1 MTLRQVQH
9 DGGAGSGL
17 STGSGQSIRTE
28 PMTVNI
34 GPQHPSTH
42 GVFRLRVTFDGEEI
56 LQVEPIFG
64 YLHRGTEKLAEER
77 NYTQVVTLTDRLDY
91 VSSMINNQAYC
102 LAVEKLLG
110 AEVPMRGKYLR
121 TLAAELQRIAA
132 HLMGIGFIIQDL
144 GALGTPLMYCFRSR
158 ERILDLFEMLCGAR
172 ITVSYMRPGG
182 VFFDAPPDFW
192 PALDQFLIDFE
203 EEFKELEQLLLENEI
218 IMVRTRGVS
227 PLPLDVAINCS
238 VSGPVLRA
246 SGLAWD
252 WRKVE
257 PYDAYDLVEFDVPT
271 PPSISPSEGGN
282 ARGGDNYDRF
292 WVRIQEIRQS
302 VRIIRQCAAQIE
314 PGPVRAEVPLVLR
327 PEPGVEAYGRVE
339 ASKGE
344 LAFFLVSDGGISP
357 YRCKIRSPSLLN
369 LTVTEHLLVGWK
381 LADMIVTLG
390 SVDINMG
397 EVDR

>member
-1 MTLRQVQH
+1 MT
-9 DGGAGSGL
+9 
-17 STGSGQSIRTE
+17 TIRTE

-102 LAVEKLLG
+102 LAVERLLG
-110 AEVPMRGKYLR
+110 VEVPPRARYLR
-121 TLAAELQRIAA
+121 TLAAELQRIAS
-132 HLMGIGFIIQDL
+132 HLMGIGFILQDL
-144 GALGTPLMYCFRSR
+144 GTLGTPLMYCFRSR

-182 VFFDAPPDFW
+182 VFFDAPDDFW
-192 PALDQFLIDFE
+192 PALARFLQDFAV
-203 EEFKELEQLLLENEI
+203 EFRELEQLIVENEI
-218 IMVRTRGVS
+218 VMVRMRGVS
-227 PLPLDVAINCS
+227 PLPLETAINCS

-246 SGLAWD
+246 SGLEWD

-257 PYDAYDLVEFDVPT
+257 PYDAYAQMEFDVPT
-271 PPSISPSEGGN
+271 
-282 ARGGDNYDRF
+282 AAGGDNYDRF
-292 WVRIQEIRQS
+292 WVRMQEIPQS
-302 VRIIRQCAAQIE
+302 IRIIEQCVRQIE
-314 PGPVRAEVPLVLR
+314 PGPVRAPAPLVLR
-327 PEPGVEAYGRVE
+327 PEPGAEAYGRVE

-344 LAFFLVSDGGISP
+344 LAFFLISDGGVSP
-357 YRCKIRSPSLLN
+357 YRCKIRSPSLIN
-369 LTVTEHLLVGWK
+369 LTVTEHLLVGFR

-390 SVDINMG
+390 SLDINMG

>member
-1 MTLRQVQH
+1 MT
-9 DGGAGSGL
+9 
-17 STGSGQSIRTE
+17 IRTE

-42 GVFRLRVTFDGEEI
+42 GVFRLRVTFDGEDI
-56 LQVEPIFG
+56 IQVEPVFG

-102 LAVEKLLG
+102 LAVERLLG
-110 AEVPMRGKYLR
+110 SEAPPRGKYLR
-121 TLAAELQRIAA
+121 TLTAELQRIAS
-132 HLMGIGFIIQDL
+132 HLMGIGFILQDL
-144 GALGTPLMYCFRSR
+144 GTLGTPLMYCFRSR

-182 VFFDAPPDFW
+182 VFFDAPADFW
-192 PALDQFLIDFE
+192 PALDQFLEDFE
-203 EEFKELEQLLLENEI
+203 EEFKELEDLILENEI
-218 IMVRTRGVS
+218 VMVRTRGVS
-227 PLPLDVAINCS
+227 LLPLDVAINAS

-252 WRKVE
+252 WRKAE
-257 PYDAYDLVEFDVPT
+257 PYDAYDQVEFDVPT
-271 PPSISPSEGGN
+271 ATN
-282 ARGGDNYDRF
+282 GDNYDRF
-292 WVRIQEIRQS
+292 WVRMQEITQS
-302 VRIIRQCAAQIE
+302 VRIIRQCIDQIE
-314 PGPVRAEVPLVLR
+314 PGPVRDDVPLVLR

-344 LAFFLVSDGGISP
+344 LAFYLVSDGGISP
-357 YRCKIRSPSLLN
+357 YRCKIRSPSLIN
-369 LTVTEHLLVGWK
+369 LTVTEHLLVGWR

-390 SVDINMG
+390 SLDINMG